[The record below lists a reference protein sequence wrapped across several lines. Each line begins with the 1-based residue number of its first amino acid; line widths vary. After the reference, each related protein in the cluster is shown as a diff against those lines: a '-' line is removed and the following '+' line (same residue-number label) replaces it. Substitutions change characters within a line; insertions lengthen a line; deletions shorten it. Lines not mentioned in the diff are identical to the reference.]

1 MKSCVLLLFVQSVS
15 NRLSATVADLHT
27 VKKAMEETD
36 TRARA
41 EKVLFEEQTASFE
54 QRISQLSQ
62 RLDSLLKQYQV
73 SGSLFLSLLP
83 LLADQVSSQALW

>member
-1 MKSCVLLLFVQSVS
+1 MFSPREGFLLHLEVFNGEDTESVS

-36 TRARA
+36 TRAQA
-41 EKVLFEEQTASFE
+41 EKALFEEKTASFE

-62 RLDSLLKQYQV
+62 RLDGLLKQYQ
-73 SGSLFLSLLP
+73 
-83 LLADQVSSQALW
+83 